1 MMESVDRIAQ
11 ELGKTCSALGI
22 KIVTAESCTGGLIA
36 GTLTDVPGASAWFDR
51 GFVTYSN
58 EAKKAMLGVREE
70 TLTEFGAV
78 SKETAEEMALGAV
91 AHSGAGA
98 AVSVTGI
105 AGPGGGTAEKPVGTV
120 CFGFAESVTGFPRC
134 TTVVKHFD
142 GDRASVRK
150 QSVAFAI
157 AELQRSLEA
166 LRK

>member
-91 AHSGAGA
+91 GGRRR
-98 AVSVTGI
+98 SV
-105 AGPGGGTAEKPVGTV
+105 
-120 CFGFAESVTGFPRC
+120 R
-134 TTVVKHFD
+134 H
-142 GDRASVRK
+142 GDRRARGRDGREARGHRVFRVRRKRDRISSVHDR
-150 QSVAFAI
+150 
-157 AELQRSLEA
+157 REA
-166 LRK
+166 L

>member
-1 MMESVDRIAQ
+1 MESVDRIAQ

>member
-1 MMESVDRIAQ
+1 MESVDRIAQ

-58 EAKKAMLGVREE
+58 EAKKAVLGVREE

>member
-1 MMESVDRIAQ
+1 MESVDRIAQ

-91 AHSGAGA
+91 AHSGDRK
-98 AVSVTGI
+98 SV
-105 AGPGGGTAEKPVGTV
+105 V
-120 CFGFAESVTGFPRC
+120 
-134 TTVVKHFD
+134 
-142 GDRASVRK
+142 
-150 QSVAFAI
+150 
-157 AELQRSLEA
+157 
-166 LRK
+166 

>member
-1 MMESVDRIAQ
+1 MESVDRIAQ

-78 SKETAEEMALGAV
+78 SKETAEEMAQGARRV
-91 AHSGAGA
+91 SGADI
-98 AVSVTGI
+98 AVSTTGV
-105 AGPGGGTAEKPVGTV
+105 AGPTGGTESAPVGTV
-120 CFGFAESVTGFPRC
+120 FIGVSAE
-134 TTVVKHFD
+134 
-142 GDRASVRK
+142 DRTESRRFLYEGNRGEVRAAA
-150 QSVAFAI
+150 V
-157 AELQRSLEA
+157 RDA
-166 LRK
+166 LRILLDAAEKN

>member
-1 MMESVDRIAQ
+1 MESVDRLVQ

>member
-1 MMESVDRIAQ
+1 MESVDRIAQ

-120 CFGFAESVTGFPRC
+120 CFGFAESVTGFPRF

-166 LRK
+166 RRK

>member
-1 MMESVDRIAQ
+1 MESVDRLVQ

-58 EAKKAMLGVREE
+58 EAKKAMLGVRKE